1 MPRFSRCFAALLLV
15 LLFLPAVLQ
24 AAEPRRDA
32 EPLRSGS
39 SAHIDWDVLA
49 QVWSFLTGA
58 QSDNGCRLDPDG
70 RCQAGQSAPATTD
83 NGCRADPNGLCLPG
97 QSAAVTVDNGCWIDP
112 NGRCRD

>member
-1 MPRFSRCFAALLLV
+1 MPRFSRCFAVLLLV

-32 EPLRSGS
+32 ELLRSES

-58 QSDNGCRLDPDG
+58 KSDNGCRLDP
-70 RCQAGQSAPATTD
+70 
-83 NGCRADPNGLCLPG
+83 NGLCLPA
-97 QSAAVTVDNGCWIDP
+97 QSAVATADNGCWIEP
-112 NGRCRD
+112 NGLCRN

>member
-1 MPRFSRCFAALLLV
+1 MPRFSRCFAVLLLV

-39 SAHIDWDVLA
+39 STHIAWDVLA

-58 QSDNGCRLDPDG
+58 KS
-70 RCQAGQSAPATTD
+70 
-83 NGCRADPNGLCLPG
+83 
-97 QSAAVTVDNGCWIDP
+97 DNGCWIDP
-112 NGRCRD
+112 SGFCLPGQSAVATADNGCRIDPDGRCRD